1 MAGGKKETPRQRMIG
16 MMYLVLTALLAL
28 NVSRSV
34 LEKFV
39 FINSTLEKT
48 VVEGQTKNNETLA
61 SIEKQVEDSGNRPKD
76 VAVMK
81 KAQDIRKKTGEV
93 LSQLETYKDEI
104 IKATGGRDEDGNFN
118 DVANEEKVAN
128 LLLKGK
134 DPKADEMKELLNN
147 YSVYLSEASGLKFS
161 PLALDAKDNPVFAK
175 NENQNK
181 KDFKTVTFAQT
192 PMSAALAQISQF
204 AAQVVNNETAA
215 LTKLATDVGA
225 ADLKFDDI
233 KVMVRP
239 ESKVVAAGA
248 KYKAEMFIAASSS
261 AVTPTMKKDGNDIKV
276 ENGMGIVE
284 FTASP
289 GKYDKE
295 GLAKKTYKGEITI
308 TKPGGGDTTYVAE
321 VEYFVAKPVIQI
333 QSASVQALYLGCGN
347 ELQVNVPALGTSYN
361 PNFSITGGKHYKGK
375 NRGEVT
381 IVPNAKEVRMTVSSG
396 GNRIGTEKF
405 KVKPVPKPTAELFN
419 RGKPVNQKVGEKISN
434 MRSLKIQAVAEEG
447 FSTLLPKDA
456 RYRVTKW
463 TITLARGPRAV
474 GSPMN
479 ASNQEVNLTNL
490 MRNAKPGDRL
500 SIEVKTVKR
509 RNFRNDT
516 ENTAVTNKFITIPLN

>member
-1 MAGGKKETPRQRMIG
+1 MAGKNETPRQKMIG

-28 NVSRSV
+28 NVSKSV

-48 VVEGQTKNNETLA
+48 VLEGQTKNGETLA
-61 SIEKQVEDSGNRPKD
+61 SIEKQVDESGNRPKD

-81 KAQDIRKKTGEV
+81 KAQEIRKKTGEV
-93 LSQLETYKDEI
+93 LTQLEDYKKEI
-104 IKATGGRDEDGNFN
+104 IEVTGGRDENGNF
-118 DVANEEKVAN
+118 VGVSNEEKVAN

-134 DPKADEMKELLNN
+134 QAKADDMKELLNG
-147 YSVYLSEASGLKFS
+147 YSTYLSDVSGLKFE
-161 PLALDAKDNPVFAK
+161 PLALDAKDNPVFANNK
-175 NENQNK
+175 NQNK
-181 KDFKTVTFAQT
+181 KDFKAVTFEHT

-204 AAQVVNNETAA
+204 EAQIVNNETAA

-261 AVTPTMKKDGNDIKV
+261 AVTPTMKKDGKDVKV

-284 FTASP
+284 FTATP
-289 GKYDKE
+289 GSYDKE

-308 TKPGGGDTTYVAE
+308 AKPGGGDTTYVAN

-361 PNFSITGGKHYKGK
+361 PNFNISGGKHYTGK
-375 NRGEVT
+375 NRGQVT
-381 IVPNAKEVRMTVSSG
+381 IVPNAKEVSMTVSSG

-405 KVKPVPKPTAELFN
+405 KVKPVPKPTIEVFS
-419 RGKPVNQKVGEKISN
+419 RGKAVNQKIGEKISN
-434 MRSLKIQAVAEEG
+434 IRSLQIKPVAEEG
-447 FSTLLPKDA
+447 FAALLPKDA
-456 RYRVTKW
+456 RYRVTRW
-463 TITLARGPRAV
+463 TITLARGPRPV
-474 GSPMN
+474 GQAIN
-479 ASNQEVNLTNL
+479 ATGQEVNLTSL
-490 MRNAKPGDRL
+490 IKLAKPGDRL

-509 RNFRNDT
+509 RNFRDET
-516 ENTAVTNKFITIPLN
+516 ENTSVTNKYVTIPLN

>member
-1 MAGGKKETPRQRMIG
+1 MAGKKETPRQKMIG

-48 VVEGQTKNNETLA
+48 VVEGQTKNGETLA
-61 SIEKQVEDSGNRPKD
+61 SIEKQVDESGNRPKD

-81 KAQDIRKKTGEV
+81 KAQEIRKKTSEV
-93 LSQLETYKDEI
+93 LSQLDSYKSAIVE
-104 IKATGGRDEDGNFN
+104 ATGGRDEDGNFN
-118 DVANEEKVAN
+118 DVSNEEKVAN
-128 LLLKGK
+128 LLLQGK
-134 DPKADEMKELLNN
+134 NPKADDMKAMLND
-147 YSVYLSEASGLKFS
+147 YSQYLSKTSGLKFD

-181 KDFKTVTFAQT
+181 KDFKTVTFEHT

-204 AAQVVNNETAA
+204 QAQVVNNETTA

-261 AVTPTMKKDGNDIKV
+261 AVTPTMKKDGKDIKV

-284 FTASP
+284 FTATP

-295 GLAKKTYKGEITI
+295 GLAKKTFKGEIAI

-361 PNFSITGGKHYKGK
+361 PNFNISGGKHYKGK
-375 NRGEVT
+375 NRGQVT
-381 IVPNAKEVRMTVSSG
+381 IVPNAKNVSMTVSSG
-396 GNRIGTEKF
+396 GNTIGTEKF
-405 KVKPVPKPTAELFN
+405 RVKPVPKPSVDVFV
-419 RGKPVNQKVGEKISN
+419 RGKPVNQKSGEKISN
-434 MRSLKIQAVAEEG
+434 VRSLQIKPIPEEG
-447 FSTLLPKDA
+447 FATLLPKDA
-456 RYRVTKW
+456 RYKVTKW
-463 TITLARGPRAV
+463 TITLARGPRPV
-474 GSPMN
+474 GSPIT
-479 ASNQEVNLTNL
+479 ASGHEVNLSNL

-509 RNFRNDT
+509 RNFRDET
-516 ENTAVTNKFITIPLN
+516 ENTSVTNKFFTIPLN

>member
-1 MAGGKKETPRQRMIG
+1 MAGKNETPRQKMIG

-48 VVEGQTKNNETLA
+48 VVDGQTKNSQTLA
-61 SIEKQVEDSGNRPKD
+61 GIEKQVDESGNRPKD

-81 KAQDIRKKTGEV
+81 KAKEIRKKTTEV
-93 LSQLETYKDEI
+93 LTQLETYKKEI
-104 IKATGGRDEDGNFN
+104 IEATGGTDEDGNF
-118 DVANEEKVAN
+118 VGVSNEEKVAN
-128 LLLKGK
+128 LMLQGK
-134 DPKADEMKELLNN
+134 SPKADEMKEMLNGH
-147 YSVYLSEASGLKFS
+147 SSFLGEASGLKFE

-204 AAQVVNNETAA
+204 AAQVVNNETTA

-276 ENGMGIVE
+276 ENGMGMVE
-284 FTASP
+284 FTATP
-289 GKYDKE
+289 GSYDKE
-295 GLAKKTYKGEITI
+295 GLAKKTYKAEITI
-308 TKPGGGDTTYVAE
+308 TKPGGGDTTYISNI
-321 VEYFVAKPVIQI
+321 EYFVAKPVIQI

-361 PNFSITGGKHYKGK
+361 PTFNISGGKHYTGK
-375 NRGEVT
+375 NRGQVT
-381 IVPNAKEVRMTVSSG
+381 IVPNAKQVSMTVSSG

-405 KVKPVPKPTAELFN
+405 KVKPVPKPTVEVFN

-434 MRSLKIQAVAEEG
+434 MRSLKIQPIPEEG
-447 FSTLLPKDA
+447 FATLLPKDA

-463 TITLARGPRAV
+463 TITLARGPRPV
-474 GSPMN
+474 GSPIT
-479 ASNQEVNLTNL
+479 ATNQEVNVSNL

-509 RNFRNDT
+509 RNFRDET
-516 ENTAVTNKFITIPLN
+516 ENTAVTNKFFTIPLN